1 MPAERIA
8 QTYSCK
14 VVGLGNGDQAEYL
27 RQNIKSGDALTLHP
41 DPETPLGTAVYHYNR
56 KIGDVAVGWL
66 RDVLRP
72 GFEYEATAGE
82 IEYDDAGIPV
92 VLRIQV
98 TVYGVT
104 KTKHIKHA
112 DHSSNSVAGGRSAAE
127 DRESHDSCSIYVAS
141 PVMFRAHPIWFVI
154 ALLLTPAV
162 IGIIILLIWM
172 IQSRTTHLE
181 IGGDTV
187 RYETGVFSKDRRALS
202 RRAIRTVRVSQ
213 SLLNRM
219 LDVGA
224 IEIFTAGD
232 VPEIRAVS
240 MFAPNEI
247 RELLGR

>member
-1 MPAERIA
+1 MPAERSA

-14 VVGLGNGDQAEYL
+14 VVGLGIGDRAEYL
-27 RQNIKSGDALTLHP
+27 RQNIKVGGTLTLHP
-41 DPETPLGTAVYHYNR
+41 DPENPRGTAVCHYNR
-56 KIGDVAVGWL
+56 KIGDVAAGWL

-82 IEYDDAGIPV
+82 IEYDDAGVPV
-92 VLRIQV
+92 VLKIQV
-98 TVYGVT
+98 TVYSVT
-104 KTKHIKHA
+104 KSKAIKQP
-112 DHSSNSVAGGRSAAE
+112 NSTAVE
-127 DRESHDSCSIYVAS
+127 TQKNYESGPIYVAS

-162 IGIIILLIWM
+162 IGVIILLVWM

-181 IGGDTV
+181 IDEDTV
-187 RYETGVFSKDRRALS
+187 RYETGVFSKDRRALN

-240 MFAPNEI
+240 MYAPNEV

>member
-1 MPAERIA
+1 MPAERSA

-14 VVGLGNGDQAEYL
+14 VVGLGNGDRAEYL
-27 RQNIKSGDALTLHP
+27 RQNIKVGDTLTLHP
-41 DPETPLGTAVYHYNR
+41 DPENPQGTAVYHYNR
-56 KIGDVAVGWL
+56 QIGDVAAEWL

-92 VLRIQV
+92 VFKIQV
-98 TVYGVT
+98 TIYGVT
-104 KTKHIKHA
+104 KTKHMKHA
-112 DHSSNSVAGGRSAAE
+112 NYSSNSAAGGRPAAE
-127 DRESHDSCSIYVAS
+127 NPESDDYGLIYVAS

-162 IGIIILLIWM
+162 IGVIILLVWM
-172 IQSRTTHLE
+172 IQLRTTHLE
-181 IGGDTV
+181 IDEDTV
-187 RYETGVFSKDRRALS
+187 RYETGVFSKDRRALN

-240 MFAPNEI
+240 MYAPNEV